1 MRSLKIIA
9 GLVLVVA
16 ALFVIIGEQLTGAS
30 ANAFVNA
37 QVTTTRAP
45 IAGQLGLLNR
55 PVGARVSSGDPLGNI
70 SDPLVDSM
78 RLSDLIKEQGAAGA
92 EAERMRSLVASLD
105 HSIKQLQD
113 RSAAYIEERKRQLD
127 AQADAAASLAEAAEA
142 RRRFAELGLARAERL
157 ARSGARASEALEQA
171 QSLAEVSA
179 LELRSVRQENT
190 VAQVALSAAERG
202 VFLGDGY
209 NDSPYSQQRISE
221 LEVQRAE
228 LQAAL
233 ATQSAIVDSLEA
245 RIAVERLRVNRL
257 SSNPLQSNVNG
268 LVWDYHARSGEIVQR
283 GQDILRLV
291 DCDSTIVT
299 LSVSENVYNTLQLGT
314 PATFRLNGSSRTFG
328 GTVTRLAG
336 SGTVTVYQN
345 LAISPSERHL
355 QRFDVAL
362 DVPALRENPEL
373 KCLIGRTG
381 RVFFEARPLDW
392 LRGFWG

>member
-37 QVTTTRAP
+37 QITTTRAP
-45 IAGQLGLLNR
+45 IAGQLRLLDR
-55 PVGARVSSGDPLGNI
+55 PVGARVSAGDPLGEI
-70 SDPLVDSM
+70 SDPLVDNV
-78 RLSDLIKEQGAAGA
+78 RLADLLKEQAEVNA
-92 EAERMRSLVASLD
+92 EADRMRSLLSSLD
-105 HSIKQLQD
+105 GSIKQLQD
-113 RSAAYIEERKRQLD
+113 RSAAYTEERNRQLD

-142 RRRFAELGLARAERL
+142 RRRLAELGLARAERL
-157 ARSGARASEALEQA
+157 ASSGARTAEALEQA

-179 LELRSVRQENT
+179 LELRNVRQQNAI
-190 VAQVALSAAERG
+190 AQIALSAAGRG

-209 NDSPYSQQRISE
+209 NDQPYSQQRISE

-228 LQAAL
+228 LQASL
-233 ATQSAIVDSLEA
+233 AAQILLVDSLDA
-245 RIAVERLRVNRL
+245 RIAAERLRVNRL
-257 SSNPLQSNVNG
+257 SSSSLQSNVNG
-268 LVWDYHARSGEIVQR
+268 LVWDYNARSGEIVQR

-314 PATFRLNGSSRTFG
+314 PATFRLNGDSRAFG

-336 SGTVTVYQN
+336 SGTATVYEN

-362 DVPALRENPEL
+362 HVPALRENPDL

-392 LRGFWG
+392 LRGFWS